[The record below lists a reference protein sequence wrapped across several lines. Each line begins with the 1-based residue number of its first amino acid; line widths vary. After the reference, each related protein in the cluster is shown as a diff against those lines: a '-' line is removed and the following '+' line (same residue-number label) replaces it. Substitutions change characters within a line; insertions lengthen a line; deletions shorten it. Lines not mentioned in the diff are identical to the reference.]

1 MTNKPVETLCLCRV
15 SSDKQA
21 KNENITSQKQ
31 ACILYAKHNGFVIDR
46 FFYEDG
52 VSGRAEDRPG
62 LQQIKEYIEREHKN
76 KRIRVMF
83 YDMSRLARNMG
94 VYTDFEKVI
103 TKYDIEL
110 LTVVGGKSENNAMGR
125 FTRGLDVLRAQ
136 LFSDELS
143 EKTVDKMKALSTLGY
158 YQFNPPLGLK
168 RVENEEKRTILVRDE
183 PRASVIYDAF
193 VSYAAGR
200 FATKHEVTV
209 FLQNSGAFN
218 GVKLND
224 TKVDAMLKNEVYTGI
239 FAYDK
244 WESPRQE
251 WKMDKL
257 IPVDL
262 FQAVQ
267 ARMQQNGRTP
277 KRSNNA
283 ADFPL
288 AGLVCCE
295 HCGHPM
301 TGYYAKGYKGKP
313 HPYYRCYNKQC
324 AYNKKSIPRG
334 LIENA
339 LQECLDCADADD
351 GILDLFVEVLNR
363 VCRAKEQD
371 ITAQIQKARSD
382 IEKLNTRIASLG
394 GLLADA
400 ATTGDNALVELYRG
414 QLLNMNQQKNEL
426 ESRLEAMP
434 PLSTSEKFRTAIER
448 GRAFFKNPGI
458 LWKNGSVPQK
468 KRLVRMLFTEK
479 PRWTA
484 ENGFRT
490 ARMPRIFNKN
500 TAQTD
505 GESYLAAPTRF
516 ELVFS
521 P

>member
-1 MTNKPVETLCLCRV
+1 MKSKPIETLCLCRV

-31 ACILYAKHNGFVIDR
+31 ACLLYAKHNGFVIDK

-52 VSGRAEDRPG
+52 VSGRGEDRPG
-62 LQQIKEYIEREHKN
+62 LAQIKEYIEREHKN

-94 VYTDFEKVI
+94 VYTDFEKIVI
-103 TKYDIEL
+103 KYDIEL
-110 LTVVGGKSENNAMGR
+110 LTVVGGKSENNALGR
-125 FTRGLDVLRAQ
+125 FARGFDVLRAQ

-168 RVENEEKRTILVRDE
+168 RVENEEKRIILVRDE
-183 PRASVIYDAF
+183 PRASVIYEAF
-193 VSYAAGR
+193 VGYAAGR
-200 FATKHEVTV
+200 FATKHEVTL

-244 WESPRQE
+244 WEIPRQE

-267 ARMQQNGRTP
+267 SRLQRNGRAPRRT
-277 KRSNNA
+277 NNA
-283 ADFPL
+283 DAFPL
-288 AGLVCCE
+288 AGLVCCPQ
-295 HCGHPM
+295 CGHPM
-301 TGYYAKGYKGKP
+301 TGYFAKGYKGKL
-313 HPYYRCYNKQC
+313 HPYYRCYNKAC
-324 AYNKKSIPRG
+324 TFNKKSIQR
-334 LIENA
+334 IKVENA
-339 LQECLDCADADD
+339 LQERLNAVQADD
-351 GILDLFVEVLNR
+351 AILDLFADVLNR
-363 VCRAKEQD
+363 VCREKERR
-371 ITAQIQKARSD
+371 ITDQMQKARAD
-382 IEKLNTRIASLG
+382 IERLNTRIASLTG
-394 GLLADA
+394 VLADA
-400 ATTGDNALVELYRG
+400 ATTGDNALVEIYRN
-414 QLLNMNQQKNEL
+414 QLLKMNEQKKEL
-426 ESRLEAMP
+426 ESRVGGFT
-434 PLSTSEKFRTAIER
+434 PLSATETFRTAMRR
-448 GRAFFKNPGI
+448 GREFFKNPGI
-458 LWKNGSVPQK
+458 LWKIGTLHQK
-468 KRLVRMLFTEK
+468 KRLVRMLFLEK
-479 PRWTA
+479 PKWDA

-500 TAQTD
+500 TVQMD
-505 GESYLAAPTRF
+505 GKSFLAAPTRF

>member
-1 MTNKPVETLCLCRV
+1 M
-15 SSDKQA
+15 
-21 KNENITSQKQ
+21 
-31 ACILYAKHNGFVIDR
+31 
-46 FFYEDG
+46 
-52 VSGRAEDRPG
+52 SGRGEDRPG
-62 LQQIKEYIEREHKN
+62 LSQIKEYIEHEHKN

-94 VYTDFEKVI
+94 VYTDFEKIVI
-103 TKYDIEL
+103 KYDIEL
-110 LTVVGGKSENNAMGR
+110 LTVVGGKSENNALGR
-125 FTRGLDVLRAQ
+125 FARGFDVLRAQ

-183 PRASVIYDAF
+183 PRA
-193 VSYAAGR
+193 AGR

-244 WESPRQE
+244 WEIPRQE

-267 ARMQQNGRTP
+267 SRLQRNGRAPHRT
-277 KRSNNA
+277 NNA
-283 ADFPL
+283 DAFPL
-288 AGLVCCE
+288 AGLVCCPQ
-295 HCGHPM
+295 CGHPM
-301 TGYYAKGYKGKP
+301 TGYFAKGYKGKR
-313 HPYYRCYNKQC
+313 HPYYRCYNKAC
-324 AYNKKSIPRG
+324 SFNKKSIQR
-334 LIENA
+334 IKVENA
-339 LQECLDCADADD
+339 LLERLNAIQTDD
-351 GILDLFVEVLNR
+351 RVLDLFADVLNR
-363 VCRAKEQD
+363 VCREKERD
-371 ITAQIQKARSD
+371 ITEQMHKTRAD
-382 IEKLNTRIASLG
+382 IERLNTRIASLG

-400 ATTGDNALVELYRG
+400 GATGNDALVELYQG
-414 QLLNMNQQKNEL
+414 QILAMTQQKKEL
-426 ESRLEAMP
+426 ESRVGVYK
-434 PLSTSEKFRTAIER
+434 PLSATETFRTAMRR
-448 GRAFFKNPGI
+448 GREFFKNPGI
-458 LWKNGSVPQK
+458 LWKIGTLHQK
-468 KRLVRMLFTEK
+468 KRLVRMLFLEK
-479 PRWTA
+479 PKWDA

-490 ARMPRIFNKN
+490 ARMPRIFNEKS
-500 TAQTD
+500 AQTD
-505 GESYLAAPTRF
+505 GLSDLAAPTRF